1 VIRYQG
7 QPIPEHARIA
17 LISNDAIGNYVV
29 ITPLVEMLRR
39 RYPRTTITYFGGTRT
54 EEFWRKDDRFTSGY
68 PLFGSPPHCLAEVAT
83 PSFDWVINVEWLPWA
98 KASAA
103 ILAGET
109 GFVTGPCL
117 DSSGRADLPFAAD
130 QRGELAADQNWI
142 SDDITLRYPFLHSG
156 FIGEIFCRL
165 AYQDGQVPRYRVPRE
180 EVVAPV
186 DVLIAMSASLPEK
199 LWSGEKW
206 MEAVTQLRKRGLS
219 VGLLGAKPS
228 TQKGFW
234 KGSSAE
240 DDLVDAGL
248 VEDLRGRYS
257 LPQVAGVLASA
268 RQVLTLDNGIMHLA
282 AATDT
287 PTVGLFRRGLHRL
300 WTPPN
305 GNVAVV
311 LPPGDTVEDIEVDRA
326 LGAMVV

>member
-1 VIRYQG
+1 
-7 QPIPEHARIA
+7 
-17 LISNDAIGNYVV
+17 
-29 ITPLVEMLRR
+29 
-39 RYPRTTITYFGGTRT
+39 
-54 EEFWRKDDRFTSGY
+54 
-68 PLFGSPPHCLAEVAT
+68 
-83 PSFDWVINVEWLPWA
+83 
-98 KASAA
+98 
-103 ILAGET
+103 
-109 GFVTGPCL
+109 
-117 DSSGRADLPFAAD
+117 
-130 QRGELAADQNWI
+130 
-142 SDDITLRYPFLHSG
+142 
-156 FIGEIFCRL
+156 
-165 AYQDGQVPRYRVPRE
+165 
-180 EVVAPV
+180 
-186 DVLIAMSASLPEK
+186 
-199 LWSGEKW
+199 

-287 PTVGLFRRGLHRL
+287 PTVGLFRRGIHRL